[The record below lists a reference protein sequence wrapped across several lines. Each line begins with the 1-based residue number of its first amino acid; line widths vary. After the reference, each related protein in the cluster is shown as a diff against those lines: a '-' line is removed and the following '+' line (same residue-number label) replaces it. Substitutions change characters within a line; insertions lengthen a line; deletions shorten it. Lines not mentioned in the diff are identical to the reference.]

1 MPELRPPA
9 LPEPPSSPS
18 TAMDTEP
25 PSSPPPPL
33 GSPVCAPVPTEPP
46 EDEEMEMAGG
56 EGESPASPPGAAPHA
71 SPAPELGTFPGLPEE
86 EEEEE
91 EAPRLEREGTSGSS
105 PPLSEEDA
113 LEEGRAGGDPE
124 AKGSPLLLEPE
135 ELGPETPMEV
145 CAAGEKLL
153 GHRDEGGPEPPTLRP
168 RPDIL
173 NEISNLSQGDTSS
186 SFPGSEP
193 LLGSPDPEG
202 GGSLSLELG
211 PALADASLQKED
223 AASLPL
229 GAETDDSLL
238 FEPAAKG
245 DGDKSRRRSSPGR
258 SRVKQ
263 VLGGPRQPQSW
274 RDPPPS
280 LPLRRVGEGRACAG
294 GWDGAV
300 PLRCPCP
307 GQDAWRGSGWAPSGC
322 CNPPSP
328 LGRRV
333 AAAASRGGGA
343 PEVGPTGAGAGAVR
357 A

>member
-1 MPELRPPA
+1 
-9 LPEPPSSPS
+9 
-18 TAMDTEP
+18 MDTEP
-25 PSSPPPPL
+25 PGSPPPPL
-33 GSPVCAPVPTEPP
+33 GSPACTPAPTEHP
-46 EDEEMEMAGG
+46 EDEEMETAAG
-56 EGESPASPPGAAPHA
+56 EGESPASPPRDGPHA
-71 SPAPELGTFPGLPEE
+71 SPAPELGPFPGLPEEE

-145 CAAGEKLL
+145 CTTGEKLL
-153 GHRDEGGPEPPTLRP
+153 GRGDEGGPEPPALRP

-211 PALADASLQKED
+211 PASADASLQKED
-223 AASLPL
+223 AGSLPL

-238 FEPAAKG
+238 FEPATKG

-263 VLGGPRQPQSW
+263 VLEGPCQPRSRGGGTYNPAGAPG
-274 RDPPPS
+274 
-280 LPLRRVGEGRACAG
+280 LPLRRVK
-294 GWDGAV
+294 
-300 PLRCPCP
+300 
-307 GQDAWRGSGWAPSGC
+307 RGPS
-322 CNPPSP
+322 
-328 LGRRV
+328 V
-333 AAAASRGGGA
+333 
-343 PEVGPTGAGAGAVR
+343 
-357 A
+357 

>member
-1 MPELRPPA
+1 MCASLVRAVCHRPLLSAPPDLRAISPAHPPDPLPDAKEDKVPEPPTPA
-9 LPEPPSSPS
+9 LPEPPGSPG

-33 GSPVCAPVPTEPP
+33 GSPACTLAPAEPP
-46 EDEEMEMAGG
+46 EDEEMETAGG
-56 EGESPASPPGAAPHA
+56 EGESPASPPGDGPHA
-71 SPAPELGTFPGLPEE
+71 SPAPELGSFPGLPEEE

-113 LEEGRAGGDPE
+113 LEEGRAGGDTE

-153 GHRDEGGPEPPTLRP
+153 GRGDEGGPEPPALRP

-211 PALADASLQKED
+211 PASADASLQKED
-223 AASLPL
+223 AGSLPL

-263 VLGGPRQPQSW
+263 VLGEPCQPQS
-274 RDPPPS
+274 REGGTPLPSPPC
-280 LPLRRVGEGRACAG
+280 GGRA
-294 GWDGAV
+294 
-300 PLRCPCP
+300 
-307 GQDAWRGSGWAPSGC
+307 
-322 CNPPSP
+322 PPSP
-328 LGRRV
+328 GCPC
-333 AAAASRGGGA
+333 GK
-343 PEVGPTGAGAGAVR
+343 
-357 A
+357 

>member
-1 MPELRPPA
+1 MPKPPTPA
-9 LPEPPSSPS
+9 LPEPPSSPG

-25 PSSPPPPL
+25 TGSPPPPL
-33 GSPVCAPVPTEPP
+33 GSPACTPAPAEPP
-46 EDEEMEMAGG
+46 EDEEMETAGG
-56 EGESPASPPGAAPHA
+56 EGESLASPPRDGPHA
-71 SPAPELGTFPGLPEE
+71 SPAPELGSFQGLPEEE

-153 GHRDEGGPEPPTLRP
+153 GRGDEGGPEPPALRP

-186 SFPGSEP
+186 SFPGSEL

-211 PALADASLQKED
+211 PASADASLQKED
-223 AASLPL
+223 AGSLPL

-245 DGDKSRRRSSPGR
+245 DGDKNRRRSSPGR

-263 VLGGPRQPQSW
+263 VLGEPYQPPFLGGPTTLTAPAASRQG
-274 RDPPPS
+274 PS
-280 LPLRRVGEGRACAG
+280 ARW
-294 GWDGAV
+294 GWDGGRAP
-300 PLRCPCP
+300 PLPLPWP
-307 GQDAWRGSGWAPSGC
+307 GCVAGVWPG
-322 CNPPSP
+322 P
-328 LGRRV
+328 LGLL
-333 AAAASRGGGA
+333 
-343 PEVGPTGAGAGAVR
+343 
-357 A
+357 